1 MVHFKTSLSK
11 KNEIQI
17 LLGGGHAVVEKILRS
32 PLS

>member
-1 MVHFKTSLSK
+1 MVHFKTSLIK

-17 LLGGGHAVVEKILRS
+17 LIGGGHSVVEKILRN